1 MAEFFLIPPKWR
13 GFQYFSMKSELLRRH
28 FCLFFL
34 ISHPHHHLIPARS
47 LHHLYFI
54 SFHSHT
60 RVLARSTL
68 SHNREKITEKVSSVR
83 GFFYAFSQNEG
94 ETWACLSSFF
104 HISHICERV
113 CSDGW
118 AEHRIRDD
126 GMSKIVHIYTTTLTP
141 SSDTEYSSL
150 FSPLS
155 PHTHFF
161 FET

>member
-1 MAEFFLIPPKWR
+1 MAEFFPIPPKWR

-60 RVLARSTL
+60 RVRARSTL
-68 SHNREKITEKVSSVR
+68 SHNREKITEKVSSSRVCED
-83 GFFYAFSQNEG
+83 FSMLFRKMRVKREHVWVLFS
-94 ETWACLSSFF
+94 T
-104 HISHICERV
+104 CERV

-126 GMSKIVHIYTTTLTP
+126 GMSKIVHIYTTTLSP

-155 PHTHFF
+155 PHTHLS